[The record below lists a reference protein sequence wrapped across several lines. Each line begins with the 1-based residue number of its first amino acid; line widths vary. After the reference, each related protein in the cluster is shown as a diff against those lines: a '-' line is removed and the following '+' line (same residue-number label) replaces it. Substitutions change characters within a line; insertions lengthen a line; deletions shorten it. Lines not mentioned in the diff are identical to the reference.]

1 MQLTDGILYLMRKK
15 IEQEE
20 GGTDNIFTQLFD
32 KHFLAD
38 LSPSTQALSF
48 REIYASSK
56 KLNFFESTA

>member
-1 MQLTDGILYLMRKK
+1 MRKK